1 VQDISEQVSGNGDLG
16 HLEGNVAPVVHDLAA
31 DLDQP
36 VPERRHRPLLHG
48 IRQRQSAQEVAD
60 VVCDCVKLE
69 TDGVLGEPATGYR
82 VLSIDG
88 GVVSPIGPI
97 PAYYTTP

>member
-1 VQDISEQVSGNGDLG
+1 
-16 HLEGNVAPVVHDLAA
+16 VAH

-48 IRQRQSAQEVAD
+48 VGQGQGSQKVPEVVGERVQLQANG
-60 VVCDCVKLE
+60 VV
-69 TDGVLGEPATGYR
+69 GELATGYR